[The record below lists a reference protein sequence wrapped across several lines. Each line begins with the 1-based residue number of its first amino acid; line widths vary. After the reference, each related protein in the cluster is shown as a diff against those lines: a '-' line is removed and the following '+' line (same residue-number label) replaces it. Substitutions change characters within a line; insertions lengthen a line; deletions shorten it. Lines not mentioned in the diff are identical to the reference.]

1 MRRLLSILL
10 LVFCAGI
17 ARSQDIP
24 LFSQKLTNSFMY
36 NPSLA
41 GNTFGSITA
50 SYRSNYS
57 GVADAPKNYFISAH
71 TPFSNHRFGFGANV
85 SQDEVAVL
93 KNTYYSAAFA
103 YHLPFNKFSKLS
115 MGVGAEFNQ
124 LRFSYNPNTD
134 AYITSDAFFQRNSD
148 GISKPDFS
156 FGLSYQNRFYRMG
169 IAANRL
175 ATAWLEPTDKR
186 QLSNYYTGFV
196 QGTIPIRGGE
206 DLLEPYFAFR
216 KFSETNDTYDVG
228 LYYTYNNKITAGAAT
243 RAGSVVNFTL
253 AYRLSKYLLVGYS
266 NEIITSPVGGFTGT
280 SNEFTLRYDF
290 NDQNYQKKFRQDYK
304 QSLSY
309 RRKALTTA
317 SIRRTP
323 GGHTPKQLAK
333 AQKRVAAFSPN
344 SRYQNTKKLSMGK
357 KVSSRKPTYAKKR
370 KPSYNK
376 SKRNRAKAPYKRRR

>member
-1 MRRLLSILL
+1 
-10 LVFCAGI
+10 VY
-17 ARSQDIP
+17 QE
-24 LFSQKLTNSFMY
+24 
-36 NPSLA
+36 
-41 GNTFGSITA
+41 
-50 SYRSNYS
+50 
-57 GVADAPKNYFISAH
+57 
-71 TPFSNHRFGFGANV
+71 
-85 SQDEVAVL
+85 EVAIL

-103 YHLPFNKFSKLS
+103 YHLPFNKFSRLS

-124 LRFSYNPNTD
+124 LRFDYNPATD
-134 AYITSDAFFQRNSD
+134 PYITNDFTYQRYAN
-148 GISKPDFS
+148 GAGKPDFS
-156 FGLSYQNRFYRMG
+156 FGLSYQNRFFKMG
-169 IAANRL
+169 VAANRL
-175 ATAWLEPTDKR
+175 ATAWLEPIDKK
-186 QLSNYYTGFV
+186 QLSNYYTGFI

-243 RAGSVVNFTL
+243 RAGSVMNFTL

-290 NDQNYQKKFRQDYK
+290 NDQNYQKRFSADYK
-304 QSLSY
+304 QALAY

-333 AQKRVAAFSPN
+333 AQKRVAAFSPS

-357 KVSSRKPTYAKKR
+357 KVSSRKNIKKR

-376 SKRNRAKAPYKRRR
+376 ARKSKAKAPYKRRR